1 MQIEIAAHMQN
12 MTRRDKGLSCKFF
25 QGLKL
30 AQEIFNL
37 KVTRTHYNLLRQHAL
52 KWLAFHIFPIPF
64 KNTQK
69 VSVFL
74 VSVSKTLLCNYYVV
88 KKYSRLPRVYYND
101 GFCLKYK
108 YTCI

>member
-1 MQIEIAAHMQN
+1 MHIEIAAHMQN

-30 AQEIFNL
+30 AQEIFKL
-37 KVTRTHYNLLRQHAL
+37 KVTRTHYNLIRQYAYAL

-69 VSVFL
+69 VSLDYIMFGIL
-74 VSVSKTLLCNYYVV
+74 HNLHNFAL
-88 KKYSRLPRVYYND
+88 
-101 GFCLKYK
+101 
-108 YTCI
+108 

>member
-30 AQEIFNL
+30 AQEIFKL
-37 KVTRTHYNLLRQHAL
+37 KVTRTHYNLLRQYAYAL

-64 KNTQK
+64 KNIQK
-69 VSVFL
+69 VSLDYIKCLVFCIICIIL
-74 VSVSKTLLCNYYVV
+74 HYN
-88 KKYSRLPRVYYND
+88 KKY
-101 GFCLKYK
+101 LKRSLQLMLYHV
-108 YTCI
+108 